1 MLTVNSISKPYG
13 INTVLNNISLTLNPG
28 EKAALVGPNGCG
40 KSTLLRIIT
49 GEEQPDSGSVRF
61 SPTSLI
67 PGYLPQGASLPPGLT
82 MGETLAQM
90 QGDLPRLTRQLEE
103 LSMALA
109 STPDDTELQQ
119 RYDTCL
125 ARISEASDAAGRAPA
140 ILTGF
145 GLDAIPADL
154 PVSALS
160 GGQKTRLLL
169 AGVLLTSPRLLLL
182 DEPTNHLDM
191 EMLEWLEDWL
201 NRSSCAVLLVSHD
214 RVFLNRVCNWIYEL
228 DPVTHT
234 LTAYPGNYSAY
245 LEQKS
250 AEQERRLQ
258 AYTDQQ
264 DEIARLRST
273 ARHIRGV
280 ATFRKGSKADTGDK
294 FARGFFANRSLGTVR
309 RARAIEARVEKLLGE
324 DHIEKPRDQYRMKME
339 FDKRVESGRDVVILK
354 NLFIGYAGTP
364 LVSDLNAVLRYGQRC
379 VLSGANGCGKST
391 LLRTIRGELA
401 PVKGTCRLGAGVKTG
416 YMTQEQEEFEPGSN
430 ALLTFQ
436 GVSGY
441 NETDAR
447 TYLHKFLF
455 SGDDVFTPV
464 ETLSYGQRA
473 RLSLACLVVQGCNLL
488 LLDEPLN
495 HLDLPSRTQ
504 FEKSLV
510 AFEGTALI
518 VTHDRY
524 FIQRYATHLWE
535 IKDRSMTCRET
546 ITPLEQE

>member
-1 MLTVNSISKPYG
+1 MLTVNSISKSYG
-13 INTVLNNISLTLNPG
+13 INTVLNNVSLTLNPG

-61 SPTSLI
+61 SLI
-67 PGYLPQGASLPPGLT
+67 PGYLPQGANLPVGLT

-90 QGDLPRLTRQLEE
+90 QGDLPRLTHQLEE
-103 LSMALA
+103 LALA
-109 STPDDTELQQ
+109 LATTPDIPELQQ
-119 RYDTCL
+119 HYDACL
-125 ARISEASDAAGRAPA
+125 VRISEASDAAGRAPA
-140 ILTGF
+140 ILAGF

-169 AGVLLTSPRLLLL
+169 AGVLLASPRLLLL
-182 DEPTNHLDM
+182 DEPTNHLDI

-214 RVFLNRVCNWIYEL
+214 RVFLDRVCNWIYEL

-234 LTAYPGNYSAY
+234 LTAYAGNYSTY

-250 AEQERRLQ
+250 AEQERHLQ
-258 AYTDQQ
+258 SYTDQQ
-264 DEIARLRST
+264 GEIARLRST

-280 ATFRKGSKADTGDK
+280 ATFRKGSKADSGDK

-354 NLFIGYAGTP
+354 DLVIGYAGTP

-391 LLRTIRGELA
+391 LLRTIMGELA
-401 PVKGTCRLGAGVKTG
+401 PVKGTCRLGAGVKAG
-416 YMTQEQEEFEPGSN
+416 YMTQEQEEFEPASN
-430 ALLTFQ
+430 ALLTFRRI
-436 GVSGY
+436 SGY
-441 NETDAR
+441 AETEAR
-447 TYLHKFLF
+447 TYLHKYLF
-455 SGDDVFTPV
+455 NGDDVFTPV
-464 ETLSYGQRA
+464 EALSYGQRA

-535 IKDRSMTCRET
+535 IKDGSMTCRET
-546 ITPLEQE
+546 ITPFEQE